1 MRYPS
6 PHPRLPALDSITY
19 RTIVWRERTRR
30 ERAAQRGMA
39 LHIGL
44 LAAALAFIHDATILR
59 AMQLELD

>member
-1 MRYPS
+1 
-6 PHPRLPALDSITY
+6 
-19 RTIVWRERTRR
+19 
-30 ERAAQRGMA
+30 MA